1 MADVVGLLA
10 DLVPHIRHGL
20 RWYILAQVDLD
31 LCFARLHIGGRI
43 VDLRDLLQLALD
55 LVGDLVG
62 HLLRGAS
69 RPVRLHNH
77 GLDRE
82 LGVFLLAQAAVCQRA
97 GH

>member
-1 MADVVGLLA
+1 
-10 DLVPHIRHGL
+10 
-20 RWYILAQVDLD
+20 
-31 LCFARLHIGGRI
+31 
-43 VDLRDLLQLALD
+43 LQLALD

-82 LGVFLLAQAAVCQRA
+82 LGVFLLTQAAICERA